1 MGSGPVV
8 PRQPPRKVIHHITA
22 KENPMKRNEKRVLG
36 RTGARELTPQELACI
51 IASQPVIT
59 DIITFNPFTGE
70 RDGDG

>member
-1 MGSGPVV
+1 MVSLPSKS
-8 PRQPPRKVIHHITA
+8 RDLKRRFSSAITA
-22 KENPMKRNEKRVLG
+22 
-36 RTGARELTPQELACI
+36 QELACI